1 LLKNVPKDQGKAS
14 RLTVKLEDG
23 RELMK
28 QMHSYPGMPE
38 EPLSSADVRLKF
50 DILTAALPAERA
62 DRMFTQLLA
71 LEEVKDLRE
80 MAF

>member
-1 LLKNVPKDQGKAS
+1 MPKDQGKAS

-28 QMHSYPGMPE
+28 QMHSYPGMP